1 MRVVVRHHVTDNTH
15 ALVEASIGSV
25 ATVEHG
31 VDDATVDGLQP
42 ISDVWQCTP
51 NDYGHC
57 IVQVGPLH
65 LVLKIDRVNSP
76 VRLLP
81 IRVGGYNSVIN
92 TDLFEG
98 VLGGIC
104 YRVGNL

>member
-1 MRVVVRHHVTDNTH
+1 MVVRHHVTDNTH

-31 VDDATVDGLQP
+31 VDDATVDGLES
-42 ISDVWQCTP
+42 ISNVRQCAP

-65 LVLKIDRVNSP
+65 LILKIDRVDSPMRLFP
-76 VRLLP
+76 VR
-81 IRVGGYNSVIN
+81 VGAYNSIVN
-92 TDLFEG
+92 TDLIEG
-98 VLGGIC
+98 VLGGISNC
-104 YRVGNL
+104 ISNL